1 MHAVINMKIM
11 FDLDTTTPI
20 EMIKTLIVD
29 DHKIILDSL
38 SLLIGL
44 MDNIEV
50 VATINDSRE
59 VIPYLEANEVNVL
72 MTDLNMPYMTGIE
85 LSQKVRELFPLTN
98 ILMLTVNDNPS
109 LISDA
114 YKMGIK
120 GYVMKK
126 AKREELEQA
135 INTVSRGELY
145 YGQEVMKT
153 LLTDNGQQLNNEKL
167 KLLTSRELE
176 IINLIAQEKS
186 SSDIA
191 RELFISKGTVE
202 VHRSKIFKKLGVRN
216 VVGVIK
222 FAMKYNL
229 IDE

>member
-1 MHAVINMKIM
+1 
-11 FDLDTTTPI
+11 
-20 EMIKTLIVD
+20 MIKTLLVD

-50 VATINDSRE
+50 VATINDSRQ
-59 VIPYLEANEVNVL
+59 VIPYLESNEVDVL

-85 LSQKVRELFPLTN
+85 LSQKVKEQFPDTN

-153 LLTDNGQQLNNEKL
+153 LLADDGEQLNKEKL
-167 KLLTSRELE
+167 KLLTKRELE
-176 IINLIAQEKS
+176 IIKLISQEKS

-191 RELFISKGTVE
+191 KELFISKGTVE

-216 VVGVIK
+216 VVGVVK
-222 FAMKYNL
+222 FAMKYKL
-229 IDE
+229 IDA

>member
-1 MHAVINMKIM
+1 
-11 FDLDTTTPI
+11 
-20 EMIKTLIVD
+20 
-29 DHKIILDSL
+29 
-38 SLLIGL
+38 
-44 MDNIEV
+44 
-50 VATINDSRE
+50 
-59 VIPYLEANEVNVL
+59 
-72 MTDLNMPYMTGIE
+72 
-85 LSQKVRELFPLTN
+85 
-98 ILMLTVNDNPS
+98 MLTVNDNPS

-153 LLTDNGQQLNNEKL
+153 LLADDGEQLNKEKL
-167 KLLTSRELE
+167 KLLTKRELE
-176 IINLIAQEKS
+176 IIKLISQEKS

-191 RELFISKGTVE
+191 KELFISKGTVE

-216 VVGVIK
+216 VVGVVK
-222 FAMKYNL
+222 FAMKYKL
-229 IDE
+229 IDA

>member
-1 MHAVINMKIM
+1 
-11 FDLDTTTPI
+11 
-20 EMIKTLIVD
+20 MIKTLLVD

-50 VATINDSRE
+50 VATINDSRQ
-59 VIPYLEANEVNVL
+59 VIPYLESNEVDVL

-85 LSQKVRELFPLTN
+85 LSQKVREQFPDTN

-145 YGQEVMKT
+145 YGQEIMKT
-153 LLTDNGQQLNNEKL
+153 LLADDGEQLNKEKL
-167 KLLTSRELE
+167 KLLTKRELE
-176 IINLIAQEKS
+176 IIKLISQEKS

-191 RELFISKGTVE
+191 KELFISKGTVE

-216 VVGVIK
+216 VVGVVK
-222 FAMKYNL
+222 FAMKYKL
-229 IDE
+229 IDA

>member
-1 MHAVINMKIM
+1 
-11 FDLDTTTPI
+11 
-20 EMIKTLIVD
+20 MIKTLIVD

-38 SLLIGL
+38 SLLLGL
-44 MDNIEV
+44 MEDIEV
-50 VATINDSRE
+50 VNTLNDSRH
-59 VIPYLEANEVNVL
+59 VIPYLEKNKIDVL
-72 MTDLNMPYMTGIE
+72 MTDLNMPYMSGIE
-85 LSQKVRELFPLTN
+85 LSQKVREKFPRMN

-126 AKREELEQA
+126 AKREELEKA
-135 INTVSRGELY
+135 IKTVSRGELY
-145 YGQEVMKT
+145 YGQEVMKS
-153 LLTDNGQQLNNEKL
+153 LLNDNGQEQSNEKI
-167 KLLTSRELE
+167 KLLTKREIE
-176 IINLIAQEKS
+176 VIRHIAQEKS
-186 SSDIA
+186 SATIA
-191 RELFISKGTVE
+191 KELFISPGTVE

>member
-1 MHAVINMKIM
+1 
-11 FDLDTTTPI
+11 
-20 EMIKTLIVD
+20 MIRTLIVD

-50 VATINDSRE
+50 VATLNDSRE
-59 VIPYLEANEVNVL
+59 VIPFLENDPNIDVL

-85 LSQKVRELFPLTN
+85 LSQKVKSIFPSIN
-98 ILMLTVNDNPS
+98 ILMLTVNDTPS

-126 AKREELEQA
+126 ANRAELEKA
-135 INTVSRGELY
+135 INTVGQGDLY

-153 LLTDNGQQLNNEKL
+153 LLSDNGESQSNDKL
-167 KLLTSRELE
+167 KSLTEREVE
-176 IINLIAQEKS
+176 IIKLIAQEKS
-186 SSDIA
+186 SADIA
-191 RELFISKGTVE
+191 GELFISKGTVE

-216 VVGVIK
+216 VVGVVK

-229 IDE
+229 LDE

>member
-1 MHAVINMKIM
+1 
-11 FDLDTTTPI
+11 
-20 EMIKTLIVD
+20 MIKTIIVD

-50 VATINDSRE
+50 VATFNDSRK
-59 VIPYLEANEVNVL
+59 VIPYLEAHDIDVL

-85 LSQKVRELFPLTN
+85 LSQKVRVALPGMK
-98 ILMLTVNDNPS
+98 ILMLTVNDNPA

-135 INTVSRGELY
+135 IKTVARGELY

-153 LLTDNGQQLNNEKL
+153 LLADNGQEQNNAKL
-167 KLLTSRELE
+167 KLLTTREME
-176 IINLIAQEKS
+176 IIKLISEEKS

-191 RELFISKGTVE
+191 KELHITQGTVE

-229 IDE
+229 VDE

>member
-1 MHAVINMKIM
+1 
-11 FDLDTTTPI
+11 
-20 EMIKTLIVD
+20 MIKTLLVD

-50 VATINDSRE
+50 VATINDSRQ
-59 VIPYLEANEVNVL
+59 VIPYLESNEVDVL

-85 LSQKVRELFPLTN
+85 LSQKVREQFPDTN

-153 LLTDNGQQLNNEKL
+153 LLADDGEQLNKEKL
-167 KLLTSRELE
+167 KLLTKRELE
-176 IINLIAQEKS
+176 IIKLISQEKS

-191 RELFISKGTVE
+191 KELFISKGTVE

-216 VVGVIK
+216 VVGVVK
-222 FAMKYNL
+222 FAMKYKL
-229 IDE
+229 IDA

>member
-1 MHAVINMKIM
+1 
-11 FDLDTTTPI
+11 
-20 EMIKTLIVD
+20 MIKTLLVD

-50 VATINDSRE
+50 VATINDSRQ
-59 VIPYLEANEVNVL
+59 VIPYLKSNEVDVL

-85 LSQKVRELFPLTN
+85 LSQKVREQFPDTN

-153 LLTDNGQQLNNEKL
+153 LLADDGEQLNKEKL
-167 KLLTSRELE
+167 KLLTKRELE
-176 IINLIAQEKS
+176 IIKLISQEKS

-191 RELFISKGTVE
+191 KELFISKGTVE

-216 VVGVIK
+216 VVGVVK
-222 FAMKYNL
+222 FAMKYKL
-229 IDE
+229 IDA

>member
-1 MHAVINMKIM
+1 
-11 FDLDTTTPI
+11 
-20 EMIKTLIVD
+20 MIKTLIVD

-59 VIPYLEANEVNVL
+59 VIPYLQSHKIDVL

-85 LSQKVRELFPLTN
+85 LSQKVREVYPDMN

-120 GYVMKK
+120 GYIMKK

-135 INTVSRGELY
+135 IKTVARGDLY

-153 LLTDNGQQLNNEKL
+153 LFSDNGQEQTNEKL
-167 KLLTSRELE
+167 KLLTEREIE
-176 IINLIAQEKS
+176 IIRLISQEKS

-191 RELFISKGTVE
+191 KELFITKGTVE

-222 FAMKYNL
+222 FAMKYKL

>member
-1 MHAVINMKIM
+1 M
-11 FDLDTTTPI
+11 FYLDTTTPI

>member
-1 MHAVINMKIM
+1 
-11 FDLDTTTPI
+11 
-20 EMIKTLIVD
+20 MIKTLLVD

-50 VATINDSRE
+50 VATINDSRQ
-59 VIPYLEANEVNVL
+59 VIPYLESNEVDVL

-85 LSQKVRELFPLTN
+85 LSQKVREQFPDTN

-135 INTVSRGELY
+135 IITVSRGELY

-153 LLTDNGQQLNNEKL
+153 LLADDGEQLNKEKL
-167 KLLTSRELE
+167 KLLTKRELE
-176 IINLIAQEKS
+176 IIKLISQEKS

-191 RELFISKGTVE
+191 KELFISKGTVE

-216 VVGVIK
+216 VVGVVK
-222 FAMKYNL
+222 FAMKYKL
-229 IDE
+229 IDA